1 MYSLSRKTAATSKFY
16 ATGGRDEASVI
27 LRDRKILGATV
38 KYLVT
43 TATWRLGFGHPCCR
57 HTRDMENNR
66 FCQFI
71 LHVFCL
77 NILVKYKWIHSYKA
91 SIR

>member
-1 MYSLSRKTAATSKFY
+1 M
-16 ATGGRDEASVI
+16 
-27 LRDRKILGATV
+27 LGVTV
-38 KYLVT
+38 KYLDA

-77 NILVKYKWIHSYKA
+77 NILAKYKWIHSYNS
-91 SIR
+91 SIRRSLSWC

>member
-1 MYSLSRKTAATSKFY
+1 MYSLSRNTAATSKLY
-16 ATGGRDEASVI
+16 ATGGRYEASIV

-38 KYLVT
+38 KYLVV
-43 TATWRLGFGHPCCR
+43 TATLYLGFGHPCCK

-71 LHVFCL
+71 LHVFYL
-77 NILVKYKWIHSYKA
+77 NILAKYK
-91 SIR
+91 